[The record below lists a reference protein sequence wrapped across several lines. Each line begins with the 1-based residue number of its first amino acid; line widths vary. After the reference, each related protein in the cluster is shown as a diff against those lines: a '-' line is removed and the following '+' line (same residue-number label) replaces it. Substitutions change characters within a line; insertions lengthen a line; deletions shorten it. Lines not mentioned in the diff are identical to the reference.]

1 MPEWLP
7 VATAITLVMALVGI
21 GIWIGGVNAD
31 RKKTQGFEEWKGKVD
46 SERKSFKEFMQEVR
60 DDIKTILSRLPPA
73 EATRTSP
80 LRLTDFGRALSAGI
94 AGPEWA
100 DRIADMVADQVVG
113 MEAYEIQEFSFG
125 YVENDLS
132 PTEEERRAMRR
143 TAYEQGARIE
153 QVRRVLAIELRDKL
167 LTRASLEP
175 PD

>member
-31 RKKTQGFEEWKGKVD
+31 RKKTRGFGEWKGKVD

-60 DDIKTILSRLPPA
+60 DDIKTILSRLPPS

-80 LRLTDFGRALSAGI
+80 LRLTEFGKALSAGI
-94 AGPEWA
+94 SGAEWA
-100 DRIADMVADQVVG
+100 GRIADSVASQVA
-113 MEAYEIQEFSFG
+113 EA
-125 YVENDLS
+125 
-132 PTEEERRAMRR
+132 
-143 TAYEQGARIE
+143 
-153 QVRRVLAIELRDKL
+153 
-167 LTRASLEP
+167 